1 MVSRSFEW
9 VPQSPENPLV
19 AEAYSKR
26 RSFAADLSEDFRTY
40 AEVSRICWCSR
51 SRRDYDLV
59 RRKLPNRGD
68 IHFIIPFHNYF
79 VRDLAD
85 VLGQVVDEAVIVVE
99 DEDFHSRSPCA

>member
-1 MVSRSFEW
+1 MFYR
-9 VPQSPENPLV
+9 
-19 AEAYSKR
+19 AG
-26 RSFAADLSEDFRTY
+26 FAMAKPFRLDY
-40 AEVSRICWCSR
+40 PSW
-51 SRRDYDLV
+51 RDYDLV